1 MRRGITRAEFI
12 IGFCCVLIALSL
24 GSVAV
29 QKVRSAAARMVCQG
43 NLKQHAL
50 AIHNYHS
57 GYDHFPSGT
66 IPNPELPPEQRLSF
80 HVTLAPYIDCSSL
93 YRQLATTEPWDSPTN
108 VSVTANYKPRV
119 YRCVA
124 WSDAQGSLPTGH
136 LSPTNYVGVAG
147 VGADAATRPADAP
160 GIGIF
165 GYDRTVKA
173 KEVKDGLDNTA
184 MLFETSRDVG
194 PWIRGGPSTVRPVD
208 LDDTPLAGV
217 GRPFGGTHFQ
227 TSWVF
232 PNRREPFNVALA
244 DGSVRFLTPDAD
256 PAILAALATIAGGE
270 ELPAEW

>member
-1 MRRGITRAEFI
+1 MRHGITRAELLVC
-12 IGFCCVLIALSL
+12 FCVVLFVLALV
-24 GSVAV
+24 SVGV
-29 QKVRSAAARMVCQG
+29 QKVRSIAAQMSCQQ
-43 NLKQHAL
+43 NLKHLGL
-50 AIHNYHS
+50 AIYGYDS
-57 GYDHFPSGT
+57 AYDHFPSGT
-66 IPNPELPPEQRLSF
+66 ISNPGLPPEQRLSF
-80 HVTLAPYIDCSSL
+80 HAILAPYIECGSL
-93 YRQLATTEPWDSPTN
+93 HRQLVTTEPWDSPTN
-108 VSVTANYKPRV
+108 VSVTANYSPRD
-119 YRCVA
+119 YRCPA
-124 WSDAQGSLPTGH
+124 WSGAQGSLPTGH

-173 KEVKDGLDNTA
+173 KDVKDGLDNTA

-227 TSWVF
+227 TSWAI
-232 PNRREPFNVALA
+232 PNRKEPFNMAFANAAVRVVMPGV
-244 DGSVRFLTPDAD
+244 DPSV
-256 PAILAALATIAGGE
+256 LAALATIAGGE